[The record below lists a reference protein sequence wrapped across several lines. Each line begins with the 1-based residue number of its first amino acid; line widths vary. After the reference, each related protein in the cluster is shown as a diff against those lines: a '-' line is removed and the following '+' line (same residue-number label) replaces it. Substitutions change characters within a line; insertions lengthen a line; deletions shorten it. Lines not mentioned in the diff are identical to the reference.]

1 MCETNICAV
10 LFSVVKINMLYLYSE
25 YVVHSLM
32 QTFARFLCIC

>member
-10 LFSVVKINMLYLYSE
+10 LFSVVKINVLCLSGE